1 MLKTYVAPTS
11 RLNRPFFRNLRG
23 ILLLVFMGVS
33 PSSVAGELISREE
46 ALALVFPGAEFK
58 AERIFLTEQQRK
70 EAANLAGTEV
80 PNALIARYL
89 ALKEGNL
96 IGYAY
101 VDTHTVRTKK
111 ESLLISLDEK
121 GRVKRVEV
129 IVFME
134 PREYQAPPEWYRQYQ
149 GKSLDEELN
158 LQRAI
163 HPLAGATLTSIAAN
177 QAVRRVLAIHQ
188 VLQGDIHP

>member
-1 MLKTYVAPTS
+1 MLKTDAAPAS
-11 RLNRPFFRNLRG
+11 RASWLFFRNLG
-23 ILLLVFMGVS
+23 KILILISLGAS
-33 PSSVAGELISREE
+33 PSLAGELISREE
-46 ALALVFPGAEFK
+46 ALASVFPNAEFK

-70 EAANLAGTEV
+70 EAAHLAGVEV
-80 PNALIARYL
+80 PSALIARYL
-89 ALKEGNL
+89 VLKEGNI

-101 VDTHTVRTKK
+101 ADTHIIRTKK

-149 GKSLDEELN
+149 GRSLDEELN

-163 HPLAGATLTSIAAN
+163 RPLVGATLTSFAAN

-188 VLQGDIHP
+188 ILQRESHP